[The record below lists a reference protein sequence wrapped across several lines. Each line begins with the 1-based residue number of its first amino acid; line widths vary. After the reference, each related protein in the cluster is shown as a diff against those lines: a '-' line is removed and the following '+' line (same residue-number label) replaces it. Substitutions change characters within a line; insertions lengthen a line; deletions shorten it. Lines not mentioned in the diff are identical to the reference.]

1 MYIRPITT
9 WSIAVIVL
17 SIVFLSADANVD
29 AQTVV
34 NFEDANIPTGATMG
48 TQYSDRGVL
57 FDGGYLDTDPAA
69 HSGQR
74 VVRAIPPGV
83 EFFQV
88 VPFVIRFRPEMQV
101 TRVKLFAGSQSASL
115 NGKLTGFD
123 SLGNVV
129 AVAGHLVPQNTFT
142 TAFEVTAVT
151 PGITRVELQLEG
163 TSFVSID
170 DLEFDGGAAPP
181 LPTQPPVV
189 QLTQPING
197 INIDSPGD
205 IPKIDIAGMVTGD
218 GLLSTVTVTVA
229 YRLPPESTALPLT
242 LVLSLTG
249 TGTTRQFMLMGG
261 MIPPLGPV
269 TVTASAKN
277 IAGLEGTAASTLT
290 NLPLAVRN
298 RFFTDGGAAAYGDFQ
313 YGLLGCAMAVYERG
327 AISGRNGGAIA
338 IRGDIFTKWL
348 SLRGPFNER
357 GWFGCPTNEE
367 GDTIG
372 GARSQPFERGRIY
385 ARLPGIAPPGA
396 VYVPAVFVDA
406 IDKRDGD
413 VGVGLPLADPTD
425 SAGAM
430 QTWLFQQ
437 FSRPNATDLVP
448 LLPSTLEIRGTPPT
462 LWMERQAG
470 TWLHDQPAILSRT
483 FCRSDVAD
491 HEFRCDFDK
500 ERNKSGATLWEG
512 FTCSGNLGP
521 CSVAE
526 EPQYPPPITAQNHP
540 DFKNKFCSGTTYV
553 PAFRNPPP
561 EWKAIRGEYDATPV
575 SGAVVS
581 AKMEDLDNGFTHRT
595 HNANCP
601 YLGLGLAIGS
611 VLAPVPALGSYV
623 LAEEYGLTCGSDFEF
638 FVRPLG
644 PQVVTTPELPSLFGD
659 NNKDNIKSEYE
670 DAYAAEAHN
679 FLGAPAVGDLVH
691 MTGRWI
697 VDCAHEP
704 FKTELHPLFSY
715 ARAKTVISETNTFTG
730 LEEPLFGG
738 KPATR
743 IAIWVNGWYP
753 GGENNAIEFD
763 IFPPPR
769 PSPTAVLH
777 VVKPVDSGSGNYH
790 SAVDVALEYAFRPTG
805 SASHVHLR
813 FTAPRREN
821 MVTRD
826 GEMIFQPGR
835 QYWGIWYLYWGD

>member
-9 WSIAVIVL
+9 WSIAVIAL

-34 NFEDANIPTGATMG
+34 NFEDADIPTGATMG

-83 EFFQV
+83 EFFDV
-88 VPFVIRFRPEMQV
+88 VPFIIRFRPEMQV
-101 TRVKLFAGSQSASL
+101 TRVKLFAGSQFASL
-115 NGKLTGFD
+115 NGKLTAFD

-151 PGITRVELQLEG
+151 PGIARVELQLEG

-205 IPKIDIAGMVTGD
+205 IPKIDIAGTVTGD

-249 TGTTRQFMLMGG
+249 TGTTRQFTLMGG

-298 RFFTDGGAAAYGDFQ
+298 RFFTDGGAATYGDFQ

-367 GDTIG
+367 GDAIG

-385 ARLPGIAPPGA
+385 SRLPGIAPPGA
-396 VYVPAVFVDA
+396 FYVPAAFVDA
-406 IDKRDGD
+406 IDKRGGD
-413 VGVGLPLADPTD
+413 AGVGLPLADP
-425 SAGAM
+425 SNSIGVM
-430 QTWLFQQ
+430 QTWLFQR
-437 FSRPNATDLVP
+437 FARPGDEEWI
-448 LLPSTLEIRGTPPT
+448 LPSTLEIRGTPPT
-462 LWMERQAG
+462 LWMERQVGQWFEAPG
-470 TWLHDQPAILSRT
+470 ILSHT
-483 FCRSDVAD
+483 FELTA
-491 HEFRCDFDK
+491 FDK
-500 ERNKSGATLWEG
+500 DRHKSGATMWEG

-526 EPQYPPPITAQNHP
+526 EPEFPPPITAQNKP
-540 DFKNKFCSGTTYV
+540 DFKNQFCSGTTYI
-553 PAFRNPPP
+553 PALRNPPP

-575 SGAVVS
+575 SGAIIQ
-581 AKMEDLDNGFTHRT
+581 AQMENLDNGLTHRT

-601 YLGLGLAIGS
+601 YLDWGLAIGS
-611 VLAPVPALGSYV
+611 VLFGVPVALGGYV
-623 LAEEYGLTCGSDFEF
+623 AAEEYGLTCGSDYEY

-644 PQVVTTPELPSLFGD
+644 PQIVTTPELPSLFGD
-659 NNKDNIKSEYE
+659 KNKDNIKTEYE
-670 DAYAAEAHN
+670 DAYAAAAHN

-697 VDCAHEP
+697 VDCGHEP

-715 ARAKTVISETNTFTG
+715 ARAKTVISETNSFTG
-730 LEEPLFGG
+730 LEETLFGG
-738 KPATR
+738 KSATR

-769 PSPTAVLH
+769 PSPTALLH
-777 VVKPVDSGSGNYH
+777 VVKPMDSGSGNYH
-790 SAVDVALEYAFRPTG
+790 AAVDVSLEWAFRPTG

-821 MVTRD
+821 PVTGD
-826 GEMIFQPGR
+826 GEMLFQPGR